1 MGTRPGRSCPSEA
14 WRVSDSY
21 LNLLRAPGVARVMAS
36 QLVARFPTG
45 MLALGILI
53 HIETVF
59 GSYGAAGVVLAAMSV
74 GQALAGPVTS
84 RMMGRFGARRVLVV
98 TTVLCAGSMA
108 VVALA
113 PMQLWGFVVF
123 ALLTGLSSPPVQPA
137 VRTIYPRLVDVGKLP
152 RLFSLDASAQEIIWV
167 AGPLVITVVS
177 REISPVV
184 GLLVCVAVTL
194 AGGAWFI
201 TSKEL
206 GTVRIARSETRLG
219 AVLLKPGVMLATVTG
234 LLLIGAG
241 AAVEVGVVARFGEGG
256 LQAGVVLALA
266 AVASLAGGLTLGHLP
281 LTDWTLTRRL
291 AVVAVGTFLA
301 IYVSGVWWTGL
312 AMVVFGFGIAPALA
326 VMYTMVSDSTDFS
339 ESAEA
344 YGWIGTGQLVGAAV
358 GSAIAG
364 FMIDANGPAG
374 GFAVAAVVAALAVVA
389 AALLRHARPKRTGA
403 DLLAD
408 AVSEG

>member
-1 MGTRPGRSCPSEA
+1 M
-14 WRVSDSY
+14 SDSY

-84 RMMGRFGARRVLVV
+84 RMMGRFGARRVLV
-98 TTVLCAGSMA
+98 TTTALCAASMA
-108 VVALA
+108 VLALA
-113 PMQLWGFVVF
+113 TMPLWGFVVF

-137 VRTIYPRLVDVGKLP
+137 VRTIYPKLVEPVRLP

-177 REISPVV
+177 REISSVV
-184 GLLVCVAVTL
+184 GLLVCVAVTVV
-194 AGGAWFI
+194 GGAWFI
-201 TSKEL
+201 SSREL
-206 GTVRIARSETRLG
+206 GTVRIVRSESRMG

-256 LQAGVVLALA
+256 LEAGVVLALA

-281 LTDWTLTRRL
+281 LTDWTLARRL
-291 AVVAVGTFLA
+291 AIVAVGTFVA
-301 IYVSGVWWTGL
+301 IYVTGVGWTGV
-312 AMVVFGFGIAPALA
+312 AMLVFGFGMAPALA
-326 VMYTMVSDSTDFS
+326 VMYTMVAESTDFS

-364 FMIDANGPAG
+364 FMVDAQGAPG
-374 GFAVAAVVAALAVVA
+374 GFTVAAVIAALGVVTAV
-389 AALLRHARPKRTGA
+389 LLRHARPKRSA
-403 DLLAD
+403 EDLLEEA
-408 AVSEG
+408 G